1 MKNIKEKILKKDYC
15 GFQKE
20 MNQNQENTRV
30 CNLKRNES
38 IRIEKE

>member
-20 MNQNQENTRV
+20 MNAKDLRKLN
-30 CNLKRNES
+30 KRQM
-38 IRIEKE
+38 IG